1 MSNAKKPR
9 SKKAKKE
16 VIQSEQGKTEGTTA
30 PKQDKQ
36 PATKVMWV
44 TVLFDNGERFKIPA
58 KIIARR
64 MVELDKALFD
74 SVICDGKALMEFAT
88 KRMTWV
94 DVSMSAHKYTLETLV
109 DYVDDWKTADKSLIY
124 EPAPAKEKAPNPDK
138 KPDII
143 TAKQEDAE
151 MGNLETSA
159 DGAVVD
165 LD

>member
-64 MVELDKALFD
+64 MVELNKAD
-74 SVICDGKALMEFAT
+74 YDTVICDGKALIEFAN
-88 KRMTWV
+88 KYMTWV
-94 DVSMSAHKYTLETLV
+94 DVSMSAHKYTLEVLV
-109 DYVDDWKTADKSLIY
+109 DYVVDWKAADKTLMY
-124 EPAPAKEKAPNPDK
+124 EPAPPKEKAPNPDK

-151 MGNLETSA
+151 MGDLENA
-159 DGAVVD
+159 PEGEVIDID
-165 LD
+165 